1 MDVHEI
7 TKPRS
12 TPLTV
17 TAGLSAGTAVLGG
30 SVVAAVAPERLF
42 ELHAIEDVSQA
53 VIWASLAV
61 VVALSGG
68 SSVVAMA
75 MLAVAGSAAL
85 AVSGTAWV
93 QISPL
98 LGADPDL
105 ALWTG
110 EWIWVI
116 AITLPITLVP
126 ILFIPASTVS
136 VRWRRLGIV
145 AAISG
150 CAIAMGAGV
159 LWRADTPVFE
169 GGQLVGFAIVATAA
183 LLTIGLVASAA
194 HSTRRLRPLLGAML
208 VTVPAL
214 FAVLLLP
221 EWSPFVQLLISP
233 LIPVSIAA
241 ITLQDLIAGLRTSK
255 QQVIEAR
262 ADERDR
268 ISDDLHDDLGPLL
281 SAIGIHADI
290 AALRLRSGR
299 PDSLEVIELVRSAAD
314 EALQTLRGVLADLS
328 PIRMNGRSLESAV
341 RRLADEMAVVGV
353 EISVQSDIDENLSE
367 QTGMVAYRIIA
378 ESLTNAFRHAHPT
391 RVSIELFRVD
401 KGLRIRITDDGPGPR
416 QAGSHGGR
424 GLASMEK
431 RALSLGGSLVVDF
444 DGASTIVRAELP
456 EKAKVPRS

>member
-1 MDVHEI
+1 MDAHEI

-12 TPLTV
+12 TQLTV
-17 TAGLSAGTAVLGG
+17 AAGLSAGAAVLGG

-42 ELHAIEDVSQA
+42 DLHVIEDVSQG

-68 SSVVAMA
+68 ASVVAIA

-93 QISPL
+93 QIAPL
-98 LGADPDL
+98 IGADPGL

-110 EWIWVI
+110 GWIWVI
-116 AITLPITLVP
+116 AITLPVTLVP
-126 ILFIPASTVS
+126 ILFIPASSVS

-145 AAISG
+145 TAISG
-150 CAIAMGAGV
+150 CAIAMGVGV
-159 LWRADTPVFE
+159 LWPAGAPVFE
-169 GGQLVGFAIVATAA
+169 VAQLVGLAIVATAA
-183 LLTIGLVASAA
+183 LLTIGLVSSAA

-214 FAVLLLP
+214 CALLFLP
-221 EWSPFVQLLISP
+221 EGSPFVQLLISP

-241 ITLQDLIAGLRTSK
+241 ITLQDLIAGLRTSR

-262 ADERDR
+262 EDERDR

-290 AALRLRSGR
+290 AALRLQTGR
-299 PDSLEVIELVRSAAD
+299 PDALEVIELVRSAAD

-328 PIRMNGRSLESAV
+328 PIRMSGRSLESAV
-341 RRLADEMAVVGV
+341 RRLADEMALAGV
-353 EISVQSDIDENLSE
+353 QISMQSDIEDELSDR
-367 QTGMVAYRIIA
+367 TAMVAYRIIA

-391 RVSIELFRVD
+391 CVSIELIRID
-401 KGLRIRITDDGPGPR
+401 KGLRIRITHDGAGP
-416 QAGSHGGR
+416 QQPGSHGGR

-431 RALSLGGSLVVDF
+431 RARSLAGSLVVVF
-444 DGASTIVRAELP
+444 DGASTIVIAELS
-456 EKAKVPRS
+456 ESADVPRS